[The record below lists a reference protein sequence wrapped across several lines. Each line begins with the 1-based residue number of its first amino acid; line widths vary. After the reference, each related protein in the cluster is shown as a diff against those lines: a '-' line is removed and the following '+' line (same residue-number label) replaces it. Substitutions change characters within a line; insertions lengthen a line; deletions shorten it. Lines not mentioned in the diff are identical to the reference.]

1 MHSHEMQSRKCATS
15 ILVFLEIGL
24 SFIAEKKKVLIHI
37 SLLFRVILIYLRRYL
52 LRLLIYLLY
61 LHFLRNEQK
70 I

>member
-1 MHSHEMQSRKCATS
+1 MCY
-15 ILVFLEIGL
+15 INF
-24 SFIAEKKKVLIHI
+24 SFFGNWTVLYCRKKKVLIHI